1 MNTRQN
7 RLSELLLE
15 TKGLFY
21 NDKSASPLQRYSS
34 WKYICFLQW
43 SPKIYKAEMTTL
55 KGKYSSTITV
65 ASINIPF

>member
-1 MNTRQN
+1 MENILYQNRLKAKECKKTCHANRNQKKSWNDYMNTRQN

-34 WKYICFLQW
+34 
-43 SPKIYKAEMTTL
+43 
-55 KGKYSSTITV
+55 
-65 ASINIPF
+65 